1 MIALGEKKEKKK
13 AIKLTRQE
21 GQKAAEDTEEINSN
35 QERSTKQAP
44 PVSSVAAVATQQGKK
59 LSLSPTPS
67 TSPEKGLR

>member
-1 MIALGEKKEKKK
+1 MIGKKR
-13 AIKLTRQE
+13 AIKLTRLE
-21 GQKAAEDTEEINSN
+21 EEKAAEDTEEINRK
-35 QERSTKQAP
+35 ERSRVQAP